1 MSMKNI
7 VLAGVAATF
16 MAGSALADEP
26 VTLTDAQLDNVTG
39 GVFSLLVGTG
49 LIGPSLA
56 IGEAVTGTTLTQF
69 ATSDQF
75 TISPSG
81 TALATLTSA
90 SARNDVQLRS
100 ISSGGGLVGNVGS
113 IAIAGFIQVP

>member
-16 MAGSALADEP
+16 MAGSAVAAEP

-39 GVFSLLVGTG
+39 GIFSVVFGTG

-56 IGEAVTGTTLTQF
+56 VGEAVTGTTLTQF

-75 TISPSG
+75 SISPDA

>member
-16 MAGSALADEP
+16 MAGSAVAAEP

-39 GVFSLLVGTG
+39 GIFSVVFGTG

-56 IGEAVTGTTLTQF
+56 VGEAVTGTTLTQF

-75 TISPSG
+75 TVSPNG
-81 TALATLTSA
+81 TALQTLTQSEVVNNI
-90 SARNDVQLRS
+90 SLRS

-113 IAIAGFIQVP
+113 IALAGFIQVP

>member
-16 MAGSALADEP
+16 MAGSALAAEP

-75 TISPSG
+75 TVSPNG
-81 TALATLTSA
+81 TALQTLTQSEVVNNI
-90 SARNDVQLRS
+90 SLRS

-113 IAIAGFIQVP
+113 IALAGFIQVP